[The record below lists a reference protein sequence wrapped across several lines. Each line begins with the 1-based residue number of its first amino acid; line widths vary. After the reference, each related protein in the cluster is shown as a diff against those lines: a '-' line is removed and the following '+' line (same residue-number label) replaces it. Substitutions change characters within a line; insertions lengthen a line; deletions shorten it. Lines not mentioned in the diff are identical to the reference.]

1 MNNIVFDL
9 KGNKLKRKI
18 ALGLALA
25 LLFIVLPY
33 FFPKDTAYRIFI
45 AITLPL
51 WMGVSI
57 HSSVRTTRERATK
70 ENYDRLQSILYLTPP
85 LLLILV
91 LALALFSLHVLDKQA
106 SLTPDL
112 MVGLVGGA
120 LILALI
126 IRAVG
131 DIRQRRRYPKLDRT
145 EEEAAEED

>member
-1 MNNIVFDL
+1 M
-9 KGNKLKRKI
+9 KRKI

-25 LLFIVLPY
+25 LLFIALPY

-57 HSSVRTTRERATK
+57 HSSVRSARERAKK
-70 ENYDRLQSILYLTPP
+70 ENSDRLQFILYLTPP

-91 LALALFSLHVLDKQA
+91 LALAHLFLHVLDMQA

-120 LILALI
+120 LFLGLV
-126 IRAVG
+126 IRAAG
-131 DIRQRRRYPKLDRT
+131 DMRQRRCYPKLDDS
-145 EEEAAEED
+145 EEDKPEED